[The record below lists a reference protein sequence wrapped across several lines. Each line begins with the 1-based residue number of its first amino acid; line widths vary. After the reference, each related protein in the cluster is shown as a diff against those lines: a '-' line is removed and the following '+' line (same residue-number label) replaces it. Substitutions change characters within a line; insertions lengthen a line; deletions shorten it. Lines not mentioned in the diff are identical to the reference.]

1 MNISNKKRLNRISGG
16 GRVFIIAEAGVNHNG
31 SFSLAKKMIIAAK
44 KAGADAVKFQTFKAD
59 KLVTAT
65 APKAYYQKKRDSGK
79 TQLDMLKKLE
89 LSGDEFRQLK
99 AYCGKIGIMFL
110 STPFD
115 TESAQYLDRIGMKA
129 FKISS
134 GDLTNIPFLSQVA
147 KYKKPIILS
156 TGMATLEEVMDA
168 VNAVHSAGN
177 RKLTLLHCTSNYPTV
192 PEDVN
197 LLAMKTLKDR
207 FNVPVGYSDHTEGVD
222 IPVAAAAI
230 GAVVIEKHFTLDK
243 KMPGPDNSISL
254 EPKELRAMIAS
265 IRRIEKA
272 LGDGRKTPRRSE
284 MKMRSIARKS
294 VVARVSISKGTRI
307 TGDMLSIKRPGTG
320 VAPKYLNRIIG
331 KKAKRDISPDSVIDR
346 SQI

>member
-1 MNISNKKRLNRISGG
+1 MNRSNKKLSNRISGG
-16 GRVFIIAEAGVNHNG
+16 GRIFVIAEAGVNHNG
-31 SFSLAKKMIIAAK
+31 SVPLAKKMIAAAK

-59 KLVTAT
+59 KLATAT
-65 APKAYYQKKRDSGK
+65 APKADYQKKRDSGK

-156 TGMATLEEVMDA
+156 TGMATLEEVREA
-168 VNAVHSAGN
+168 VNAVYSAGN

-197 LLAMKTLKDR
+197 LLAMRTLKDR
-207 FNVPVGYSDHTEGVD
+207 FNVPVGYSDHTEGID
-222 IPVAAAAI
+222 IPIAAAAL
-230 GAVVIEKHFTLDK
+230 GACIIEKHFTLDK

-254 EPKELRAMIAS
+254 EPKELEAMVAS
-265 IRRIEKA
+265 IRSIEKA
-272 LGDGRKTPRRSE
+272 LGDGRKMPRSSE
-284 MKMRSIARKS
+284 MKMRPIARKS
-294 VVARVSISKGTRI
+294 VVSRAYIPKGTRI
-307 TGDMLSIKRPGTG
+307 TNDMLAIKRPGTG
-320 VAPKYLNRIIG
+320 IAPKYLNKIIG
-331 KKAKRDISPDSVIDR
+331 KKAKKDISPDSMIDR